1 MFNLMLMATYTPRT
15 LTFVCVLAYAFAL
28 SVSSVAA
35 QSFIA
40 GEDEAFY
47 AAYNDGWRTGD
58 WSGRGFGQWRLFAP
72 EYAAAEEEQYV
83 GFFIAET
90 GKEADLAQTARED
103 KAFGIF
109 ANGTGFEETVAF
121 RSFEQPL
128 NVGDVFSL
136 RFEFD
141 GFNSKFE
148 RDSEKTSSVGIAL
161 HLQTAINDLSELR
174 EGRAVVLALIEGLST
189 YQILD
194 ADARFNTRVFLDPEG
209 VEVGVTIGAAGRY
222 DLQLTTL
229 SDNVVHHFIGRTLKQ
244 AEPIGGET
252 VTLDPQLNGFALFNL
267 NGGKSNAYFG
277 ALQISRQERQL

>member
-1 MFNLMLMATYTPRT
+1 MTTHTPRIVI
-15 LTFVCVLAYAFAL
+15 FFCVRACALAL

-47 AAYNDGWRTGD
+47 EAYNDGWRTGD

-83 GFFIAET
+83 GFFIAYADKET
-90 GKEADLAQTARED
+90 DLAQTAREG

-121 RSFEQPL
+121 RAFEQPL

-141 GFNSKFE
+141 GFNNKFE
-148 RDSEKTSSVGIAL
+148 RDSEKTSSVGVAM
-161 HLQTAINDLSELR
+161 HLQTEINDSSELS
-174 EGRAVVLALIEGLST
+174 EGRALVLAVIEGLST

-194 ADARFNTRVFLDPEG
+194 ADARFNTRVFLDSEG

-229 SDNVVHHFIGRTLKQ
+229 SDHVMHHFIGRTLKQ
-244 AEPIGGET
+244 AESKKGGA
-252 VTLDPQLNGFALFNL
+252 VKLDPQLNGFALFNL
-267 NGGKSNAYFG
+267 NGGKKNAYFG
-277 ALQISRQERQL
+277 AFQISRQEGEF

>member
-1 MFNLMLMATYTPRT
+1 M
-15 LTFVCVLAYAFAL
+15 
-28 SVSSVAA
+28 
-35 QSFIA
+35 
-40 GEDEAFY
+40 
-47 AAYNDGWRTGD
+47 
-58 WSGRGFGQWRLFAP
+58 
-72 EYAAAEEEQYV
+72 
-83 GFFIAET
+83 
-90 GKEADLAQTARED
+90 
-103 KAFGIF
+103 
-109 ANGTGFEETVAF
+109 
-121 RSFEQPL
+121 
-128 NVGDVFSL
+128 FSL

-161 HLQTAINDLSELR
+161 HLQTVINDSSELS

-244 AEPIGGET
+244 AEPKGGET